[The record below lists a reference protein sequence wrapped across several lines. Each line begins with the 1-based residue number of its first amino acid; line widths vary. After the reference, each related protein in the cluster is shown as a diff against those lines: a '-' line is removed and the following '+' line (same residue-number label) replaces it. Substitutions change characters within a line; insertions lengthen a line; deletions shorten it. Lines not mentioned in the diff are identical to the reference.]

1 MFSNPGWL
9 NDIFRS
15 FFTALDNFG
24 YFFVDGVFSIFFT
37 IVNADIFSGVVINTF
52 YERIQLILGIIMIFK
67 LSFTLLQI
75 IVNPDMF
82 KDKQKGAGSIVM
94 RVAVVL
100 VLLSLIVPIDNI
112 PVDDDNPLNVQIR
125 NNGILFGFLYQF
137 QNSVINDNILGKL
150 ILGSNTDSISE
161 EDGSDLGNMSDIGPI
176 ISSTVA
182 KAFIKPTFKE
192 GAPEEINSEEE
203 YSQNVACPGET
214 EAMPYFNSN
223 LTSGTLV
230 RHINDTCDSDGE
242 EVYVFDYTILG
253 GLICSIIMTVI
264 IIGFT
269 LDIAV
274 RAIKL
279 AVLRLIAPVPI
290 ISYISPGQEKDG
302 AFGNWVKTL
311 TSTYLSLFIR
321 LAIIYFGAYLIMI
334 VSEDGLNIWQSSPNV
349 VTSLLATIFIIIGI
363 LVFMKEAPKFF
374 QDMLGIKGDGKLF
387 SGIGT
392 MLGAGIAGLGAIGA
406 FSASRSASRLA
417 DEMRAREDPNYNPN
431 SILNRGKH
439 AFAGLVGGVLGA
451 KAGMGA
457 ALSAKDHAGSAA
469 FAAISKRNASVLSAG
484 RSGGTFFGAVGSSAR
499 QMFTGESTYDAL
511 DAGWKAREQQIKDA
525 ELILRQNQD
534 NNAHRK
540 SIMDRAKSKA
550 VDSAKTSGSYGGIT
564 GNYRDYHSVYTAAIQ
579 QGVGVRTNDAGQ
591 KVFDFHGQE
600 VSLDQAQSIDIGLL
614 DANTA
619 NFYEQALADRD
630 FDASITADRDA
641 YIAAT
646 GQDLEATYDGP
657 DGLKAAYGTN
667 ANINNAESDRLNR
680 ERADVNNQR
689 QGYHAQRSQA
699 NAQRFKNGK

>member
-230 RHINDTCDSDGE
+230 RHINDTCDSNGE

-264 IIGFT
+264 ILGFT
-269 LDIAV
+269 VDIAV

-321 LAIIYFGAYLIMI
+321 LAIIYFGAYLIMV
-334 VSEDGLNIWQSSPNV
+334 VSDGGLNIWQSSPNV

-363 LVFMKEAPKFF
+363 LVFMKQAPKFF

-392 MLGAGIAGLGAIGA
+392 MLGAAALGAGVIGA
-406 FSASRSASRLA
+406 ARGSYRIGMDEARELGLDDDEAKKRARKAAIGGIFGGGYAGMKAFMTSDKNVPSSVFAAMQKHQAVRGSGVTLGRKISSTASGLLSGSSLGGRSAAQA
-417 DEMRAREDPNYNPN
+417 DLYNKAAQAARAHKQMLEDEALKSMDVEGTLTY
-431 SILNRGKH
+431 LDH
-439 AFAGLVGGVLGA
+439 
-451 KAGMGA
+451 MGNTQS
-457 ALSAKDHAGSAA
+457 LSANYQDFVGQFEAARAAG
-469 FAAISKRNASVLSAG
+469 KN
-484 RSGGTFFGAVGSSAR
+484 TFSFIDSRGNSHIV
-499 QMFTGESTYDAL
+499 ST
-511 DAGWKAREQQIKDA
+511 
-525 ELILRQNQD
+525 
-534 NNAHRK
+534 K
-540 SIMDRAKSKA
+540 SINSNRLEKFKESQ
-550 VDSAKTSGSYGGIT
+550 TT
-564 GNYRDYHSVYTAAIQ
+564 NYAASEAARNNPKVQGTAQ
-579 QGVGVRTNDAGQ
+579 
-591 KVFDFHGQE
+591 
-600 VSLDQAQSIDIGLL
+600 
-614 DANTA
+614 
-619 NFYEQALADRD
+619 
-630 FDASITADRDA
+630 
-641 YIAAT
+641 
-646 GQDLEATYDGP
+646 EATYAFNKA
-657 DGLKAAYGTN
+657 GLEIDPYLYKSDDSNNVTN
-667 ANINNAESDRLNR
+667 VKRAIGEAMNAER
-680 ERADVNNQR
+680 EIKTNPELQWNIAADKQVNN
-689 QGYHAQRSQA
+689 S
-699 NAQRFKNGK
+699 GK

>member
-24 YFFVDGVFSIFFT
+24 YFFVNGVFSIFFT

-264 IIGFT
+264 ILGFT
-269 LDIAV
+269 VDIAV

-321 LAIIYFGAYLIMI
+321 LAIIYFGAYLIMV
-334 VSEDGLNIWQSSPNV
+334 VSDGGLNIWQSSPNV

-387 SGIGT
+387 SGIGA
-392 MLGAGIAGLGAIGA
+392 MLGAAALTGGLVGSAVGSYRTGIDEARELGLSRGQAIRRGLVAGAGGIAGGL
-406 FSASRSASRLA
+406 
-417 DEMRAREDPNYNPN
+417 
-431 SILNRGKH
+431 
-439 AFAGLVGGVLGA
+439 FAGG
-451 KAGMGA
+451 KALA
-457 ALSAKDHAGSAA
+457 TSDKQVPSAV
-469 FAAISKRNASVLSAG
+469 FAAMQKRNATRASGSTLIGRTKSRASAL
-484 RSGGTFFGAVGSSAR
+484 FMGSSLGAR
-499 QMFTGESTYDAL
+499 ESTKAQLYGEAAKAARAHKQMLEDEALKSMTAIGSYSDVTGFDANGNEVIL
-511 DAGWKAREQQIKDA
+511 QGNYQDIVNRMQQARAESRDYLELANGSRFRMDEINENVLEKLKESQTTNYAASDAAR
-525 ELILRQNQD
+525 
-534 NNAHRK
+534 NNAKVR
-540 SIMDRAKSKA
+540 
-550 VDSAKTSGSYGGIT
+550 G
-564 GNYRDYHSVYTAAIQ
+564 TAQ
-579 QGVGVRTNDAGQ
+579 
-591 KVFDFHGQE
+591 
-600 VSLDQAQSIDIGLL
+600 
-614 DANTA
+614 
-619 NFYEQALADRD
+619 
-630 FDASITADRDA
+630 
-641 YIAAT
+641 
-646 GQDLEATYDGP
+646 EATYAFNKV
-657 DGLKAAYGTN
+657 GLEIDPYLYTSDDENNTSNVKRAIGEAM
-667 ANINNAESDRLNR
+667 NAER
-680 ERADVNNQR
+680 EIKTNPELQYKIADDKATNN
-689 QGYHAQRSQA
+689 
-699 NAQRFKNGK
+699 NNK

>member
-230 RHINDTCDSDGE
+230 RHINDTCDSNGE

-264 IIGFT
+264 ILGFT
-269 LDIAV
+269 VDIAV

-321 LAIIYFGAYLIMI
+321 LAIIYFGAYLIMV
-334 VSEDGLNIWQSSPNV
+334 VSDGGLNIWQSSPNV

-363 LVFMKEAPKFF
+363 LVFMKQAPKFF

-392 MLGAGIAGLGAIGA
+392 MLGAAALGAGVIGA
-406 FSASRSASRLA
+406 ARGSYRIGMDEARELGLDDDEAKKRARKAAIGGIFGGGYAGMKAFMTSDKNVPSSVFAAMQKRQAVRGSGVTLGRKISSTASGLLSGSSLGGRSAAQA
-417 DEMRAREDPNYNPN
+417 DLYNKAAQAARAHKQMLEDEALKSMDVEGTLTY
-431 SILNRGKH
+431 LDH
-439 AFAGLVGGVLGA
+439 
-451 KAGMGA
+451 MGNTQS
-457 ALSAKDHAGSAA
+457 LSANYQDFVGQFEAARAAG
-469 FAAISKRNASVLSAG
+469 KN
-484 RSGGTFFGAVGSSAR
+484 TFSFIDSRGNSHIV
-499 QMFTGESTYDAL
+499 ST
-511 DAGWKAREQQIKDA
+511 
-525 ELILRQNQD
+525 
-534 NNAHRK
+534 K
-540 SIMDRAKSKA
+540 SINSNRLEKFKESQ
-550 VDSAKTSGSYGGIT
+550 TT
-564 GNYRDYHSVYTAAIQ
+564 NYAASEAARNNPKVQGTAQ
-579 QGVGVRTNDAGQ
+579 
-591 KVFDFHGQE
+591 
-600 VSLDQAQSIDIGLL
+600 
-614 DANTA
+614 
-619 NFYEQALADRD
+619 
-630 FDASITADRDA
+630 
-641 YIAAT
+641 
-646 GQDLEATYDGP
+646 EATYAFNKA
-657 DGLKAAYGTN
+657 GLEIDPYLYKSDDSNNVTN
-667 ANINNAESDRLNR
+667 VKRAIGEAMNAER
-680 ERADVNNQR
+680 EIKTNPELQWNIAADKQVNN
-689 QGYHAQRSQA
+689 S
-699 NAQRFKNGK
+699 GK

>member
-24 YFFVDGVFSIFFT
+24 YFFVNGVFSIFFT

-203 YSQNVACPGET
+203 YSQNVACSGET

-230 RHINDTCDSDGE
+230 RHINDTCDSNGE

-264 IIGFT
+264 ILGFT
-269 LDIAV
+269 VDIAV

-321 LAIIYFGAYLIMI
+321 LAIIYFGAYLIMV
-334 VSEDGLNIWQSSPNV
+334 VSDGGLNIWQSSPNV

-363 LVFMKEAPKFF
+363 LVFMKQAPKFF

-392 MLGAGIAGLGAIGA
+392 MLGAAALGAGVIGA
-406 FSASRSASRLA
+406 ARGSYRIGMDEARELGLDDDEAKKRARKAAIGGIFGGGYAGMKAFMTSDKNVPSSVFAAMQKRQAVRGSGVTLGRKISSTASGLLAGSSLGGRSATQA
-417 DEMRAREDPNYNPN
+417 DLYNKAAQAARAHKQMLEDEALKSMDVEGTLTY
-431 SILNRGKH
+431 LDH
-439 AFAGLVGGVLGA
+439 
-451 KAGMGA
+451 MGNTQS
-457 ALSAKDHAGSAA
+457 LSANYQDFVGQFEAARAAG
-469 FAAISKRNASVLSAG
+469 KN
-484 RSGGTFFGAVGSSAR
+484 TFSFIDSRGNSHIV
-499 QMFTGESTYDAL
+499 ST
-511 DAGWKAREQQIKDA
+511 
-525 ELILRQNQD
+525 
-534 NNAHRK
+534 K
-540 SIMDRAKSKA
+540 SINSNRLEKFKESQ
-550 VDSAKTSGSYGGIT
+550 TN
-564 GNYRDYHSVYTAAIQ
+564 NYAASDAA
-579 QGVGVRTNDAGQ
+579 RTNA
-591 KVFDFHGQE
+591 KVQGT
-600 VSLDQAQSIDIGLL
+600 AQ
-614 DANTA
+614 
-619 NFYEQALADRD
+619 
-630 FDASITADRDA
+630 
-641 YIAAT
+641 
-646 GQDLEATYDGP
+646 EATYAFNKA
-657 DGLKAAYGTN
+657 GLEIDPYLYKSDDPNNT
-667 ANINNAESDRLNR
+667 INVKRAIGEAMNAER
-680 ERADVNNQR
+680 EIKTNPELQWNIATDKQVNN
-689 QGYHAQRSQA
+689 S
-699 NAQRFKNGK
+699 GK

>member
-230 RHINDTCDSDGE
+230 RHINDTCDSNGE

-264 IIGFT
+264 ILGFT
-269 LDIAV
+269 VDIAV

-321 LAIIYFGAYLIMI
+321 LAIIYFGAYLIMV
-334 VSEDGLNIWQSSPNV
+334 VSDGGLNIWQSSPNV

-392 MLGAGIAGLGAIGA
+392 MLGAAALTGGLVGSALGSYRTGIDEARELGLSRGQAIRRGLVAGAGGIAGGL
-406 FSASRSASRLA
+406 
-417 DEMRAREDPNYNPN
+417 
-431 SILNRGKH
+431 
-439 AFAGLVGGVLGA
+439 FAGG
-451 KAGMGA
+451 KALA
-457 ALSAKDHAGSAA
+457 TSDKQVPSAV
-469 FAAISKRNASVLSAG
+469 FAAMQKRNATRASGSTLIGRTKSRASAL
-484 RSGGTFFGAVGSSAR
+484 FMGSSLGAR
-499 QMFTGESTYDAL
+499 ESTKAQLYGEAAKAARAHKQMLEDEALKSMTAIGSYSDVTGFDANGNEVIL
-511 DAGWKAREQQIKDA
+511 QGNYQDIVNRMQQARAESRDYLELANGSRFRMDEINENVLEKLKESQTTNYAASDAAR
-525 ELILRQNQD
+525 
-534 NNAHRK
+534 NNAKVR
-540 SIMDRAKSKA
+540 
-550 VDSAKTSGSYGGIT
+550 G
-564 GNYRDYHSVYTAAIQ
+564 TAQ
-579 QGVGVRTNDAGQ
+579 
-591 KVFDFHGQE
+591 
-600 VSLDQAQSIDIGLL
+600 
-614 DANTA
+614 
-619 NFYEQALADRD
+619 
-630 FDASITADRDA
+630 
-641 YIAAT
+641 
-646 GQDLEATYDGP
+646 EATYAFNKV
-657 DGLKAAYGTN
+657 GLEIDPYLYTSDDENNTSNVKRAIGEAM
-667 ANINNAESDRLNR
+667 NAER
-680 ERADVNNQR
+680 EIKTNPELQYKIADDKATNN
-689 QGYHAQRSQA
+689 
-699 NAQRFKNGK
+699 NNK